1 MAKSTPWRAERTRL
15 AGARTSTRAKLR
27 GSGAKLRRSGPVASA
42 VLVLATLAL
51 FVIPRSVRSDAP
63 RVYAIRD
70 AQIVTGTGK
79 TIQKGTIVFRDGLIV
94 DLGESA
100 HIPPDARV
108 IDGSGLTVYPGL
120 IDGYT
125 NLGMAPPPAAATP
138 GPAGQGR
145 QGARPVQTAPAAQ
158 QEEQSHGDPSVQAAD
173 EIKPGGTAIESERSI
188 GVTSALSSPSQG
200 IFAGQSALVNLAG
213 EEAPAMVVRTPVA
226 LTVQFRGSAGFF
238 GGYPNSL
245 MGTVAFIRQT
255 FYDAVHYRD
264 QQSRYDRVKRGVPRP
279 EHDKKLAAL
288 VPALKGDLPVL
299 FVANSDLDIRRA
311 LMIADEF
318 HLKPIIEGAL
328 TGYRVADMLASR
340 KVPVILSLNF
350 PKRSADLPQD
360 VDEPL
365 RVLRERAEAPAGPS
379 KMAAAGV
386 KFAFSSAGLG
396 PADFLGNVRK
406 AIESGLSKDAAL
418 KALTANAAEILGAGD
433 QLGTLETGKIANL
446 VVTSG
451 DLFDRAPKLRYVF
464 IDGNEIELKKP
475 EPPQR
480 GGGPG
485 GPGRPG
491 GSASAGAGR
500 ATDPGGIW
508 KISVHT
514 PQGDHD
520 ISLSI
525 TRQGDSIT
533 GTLQGPEGPSQIRN
547 AALEGNRLTF
557 EVTISVGG
565 NNIDASFSGTIE
577 GDSISG
583 AISVASMGSFDF
595 SGTRPRSE
603 ESTI

>member
-1 MAKSTPWRAERTRL
+1 
-15 AGARTSTRAKLR
+15 
-27 GSGAKLRRSGPVASA
+27 
-42 VLVLATLAL
+42 
-51 FVIPRSVRSDAP
+51 
-63 RVYAIRD
+63 
-70 AQIVTGTGK
+70 VTGTGK

-94 DLGESA
+94 EVGESA

-120 IDGYT
+120 IDGYS
-125 NLGMAPPPAAATP
+125 NLGMTPPPAAATP
-138 GPAGQGR
+138 TPAGQGR
-145 QGARPVQTAPAAQ
+145 QGARPVSTVPPAQ
-158 QEEQSHGDPSVQAAD
+158 QEEQAHGDPSIQAAD
-173 EIKPGGTAIESERSI
+173 EIKPGGTAIESERST
-188 GVTSALSSPSQG
+188 GVTTALSSPSQG

-213 EEAPAMVVRTPVA
+213 EEAAAMVVRTPVA
-226 LTVQFRGSAGFF
+226 LTVQFRTTAGFF
-238 GGYPNSL
+238 GTYPNSL

-255 FYDAVHYRD
+255 FYDAMHYRD
-264 QQSRYDRVKRGVPRP
+264 EQTRYDRVKRGIARP
-279 EHDKKLAAL
+279 EHDKKLQAL
-288 VPALKGDLPVL
+288 VPALKGELPVL

-318 HLKPIIEGAL
+318 HLRPIIEGAL
-328 TGYRVADMLASR
+328 TGYRVADILASK

-365 RVLRERAEAPAGPS
+365 RVLRERAEVPAGPS
-379 KMAAAGV
+379 KLAAAGV
-386 KFAFSSAGLG
+386 KFAFASAGLG

-406 AIESGLSKDAAL
+406 AIDSGLSKDAAL

-451 DLFDRAPKLRYVF
+451 DLFDRTPKLRYVF

-485 GPGRPG
+485 AAADQRGRPG
-491 GSASAGAGR
+491 AAGTAR
-500 ATDPGGIW
+500 AADPSGTW
-508 KISVHT
+508 KLAVHT

-533 GTLQGPEGPSQIRN
+533 GTIQGPEGPGQIRN
-547 AALEGNRLTF
+547 ATIEGNRLKF
-557 EVTISVGG
+557 DVTISVGG
-565 NNIDASFSGTIE
+565 NNIDAAFVGTIE
-577 GDSISG
+577 GDSING
-583 AISVASMGSFDF
+583 AITVESMGTFDF
-595 SGTRPRSE
+595 SGTRPRSQ

>member
-1 MAKSTPWRAERTRL
+1 VWPT
-15 AGARTSTRAKLR
+15 GAA
-27 GSGAKLRRSGPVASA
+27 
-42 VLVLATLAL
+42 LVLTALAI
-51 FVIPRSVRSDAP
+51 FVMPRSVSSDAP

-94 DLGESA
+94 DVGEAA

-125 NLGMAPPPAAATP
+125 NLGLAPPPATPTPAAG
-138 GPAGQGR
+138 GPGR
-145 QGARPVQTAPAAQ
+145 QGARPAQTAPALQ
-158 QEEQSHGDPSVQAAD
+158 QEEQAHGDPSIQAAD
-173 EIKPGGTAIESERSI
+173 EIKPGGTAIESERST
-188 GVTSALSSPSQG
+188 GVTAALSSPSQG

-213 EEAPAMVVRTPVA
+213 DEPAGMVVRAPVA
-226 LTVQFRGSAGFF
+226 LTVQFRSSAGFF
-238 GGYPNSL
+238 GIYPNSL

-264 QQSRYDRVKRGVPRP
+264 EQSRYDRVKRGIARP

-340 KVPVILSLNF
+340 KVPVILSVNY

-360 VDEPL
+360 VEEPL
-365 RVLRERAEAPAGPS
+365 RVLRERADAPAGPS

-396 PADFLGNVRK
+396 PADFIGNIRK
-406 AIESGLSKDAAL
+406 AIDSGLSKDLAL

-451 DLFDRAPKLRYVF
+451 DLFDSAPKLRYVF
-464 IDGNEIELKKP
+464 IDGNEIEIKKP
-475 EPPQR
+475 EPPPR
-480 GGGPG
+480 GGPG
-485 GPGRPG
+485 GSRRPG
-491 GSASAGAGR
+491 AAAPSA
-500 ATDPGGIW
+500 DPSGEW
-508 KISVHT
+508 KLAVHT
-514 PQGDHD
+514 PQGDHN

-525 TRQGDSIT
+525 ARQGDTIT

-547 AALEGNRLTF
+547 ATLDGSRLRF
-557 EVTISVGG
+557 DVSITIGG
-565 NNIDASFSGTIE
+565 NSIDATFSGTIE
-577 GDSISG
+577 GDSING
-583 AISVASMGSFDF
+583 AITVASMGSFDF
-595 SGTRPRSE
+595 SGARPRSE
-603 ESTI
+603 ETTI

>member
-1 MAKSTPWRAERTRL
+1 
-15 AGARTSTRAKLR
+15 
-27 GSGAKLRRSGPVASA
+27 
-42 VLVLATLAL
+42 
-51 FVIPRSVRSDAP
+51 
-63 RVYAIRD
+63 
-70 AQIVTGTGK
+70 
-79 TIQKGTIVFRDGLIV
+79 
-94 DLGESA
+94 
-100 HIPPDARV
+100 
-108 IDGSGLTVYPGL
+108 
-120 IDGYT
+120 
-125 NLGMAPPPAAATP
+125 
-138 GPAGQGR
+138 
-145 QGARPVQTAPAAQ
+145 
-158 QEEQSHGDPSVQAAD
+158 
-173 EIKPGGTAIESERSI
+173 
-188 GVTSALSSPSQG
+188 
-200 IFAGQSALVNLAG
+200 
-213 EEAPAMVVRTPVA
+213 
-226 LTVQFRGSAGFF
+226 
-238 GGYPNSL
+238 
-245 MGTVAFIRQT
+245 
-255 FYDAVHYRD
+255 
-264 QQSRYDRVKRGVPRP
+264 
-279 EHDKKLAAL
+279 
-288 VPALKGDLPVL
+288 
-299 FVANSDLDIRRA
+299 
-311 LMIADEF
+311 MIADEF

-328 TGYRVADMLASR
+328 TGYRIADMLAAR
-340 KVPVILSLNF
+340 KVPVIMSLNF

-451 DLFDRAPKLRYVF
+451 DLFDRTPKLRYVF

-480 GGGPG
+480 GGPG

-491 GSASAGAGR
+491 GSGSGGSAR
-500 ATDPGGIW
+500 AADPGGTW
-508 KISVHT
+508 KLAVHT

-520 ISLSI
+520 VSLSI

-533 GTLQGPEGPSQIRN
+533 GTLQGPEGPGQIRN
-547 AALEGNRLTF
+547 AAMEGNRLKF
-557 EVTISVGG
+557 DVTISVGG

-583 AISVASMGSFDF
+583 AITVASMGSFDF

-603 ESTI
+603 ESTL

>member
-1 MAKSTPWRAERTRL
+1 M
-15 AGARTSTRAKLR
+15 
-27 GSGAKLRRSGPVASA
+27 
-42 VLVLATLAL
+42 VLAMLAL
-51 FVIPRSVRSDAP
+51 FVIPRSVKSDAP

-94 DLGESA
+94 DVGESA
-100 HIPPDARV
+100 HIPADARV

-125 NLGMAPPPAAATP
+125 NLGMTPPPVAPTP

-145 QGARPVQTAPAAQ
+145 QGTRPVQTAPPAQ
-158 QEEQSHGDPSVQAAD
+158 QEEQAHGDPSIQAAD
-173 EIKPGGTAIESERSI
+173 EIKPGGTAIESERSA
-188 GVTSALSSPSQG
+188 GVTTALSSPSQG

-213 EEAPAMVVRTPVA
+213 EEAATMVVRTPVA
-226 LTVQFRGSAGFF
+226 LTVQFRTTGGFF
-238 GGYPNSL
+238 GTYPNSL

-255 FYDAVHYRD
+255 FYDAMHYRD
-264 QQSRYDRVKRGVPRP
+264 EQARYDRVKRGIARP

-288 VPALKGDLPVL
+288 VPALKGELPVL

-328 TGYRVADMLASR
+328 TGYRVADILASK

-379 KMAAAGV
+379 KLAAAGV
-386 KFAFSSAGLG
+386 KFAFASAGLG

-406 AIESGLSKDAAL
+406 AIDSGLSKDAAL

-451 DLFDRAPKLRYVF
+451 DLFDRTPKLRYVF

-485 GPGRPG
+485 RPG
-491 GSASAGAGR
+491 AAPGAAGSVREA
-500 ATDPGGIW
+500 DPSGTW

-520 ISLSI
+520 VTLSI
-525 TRQGDSIT
+525 TRDRDSIT
-533 GTLQGPEGPSQIRN
+533 GTLQGPESPSQIRN
-547 AALEGNRLTF
+547 ATLEGNRLRF
-557 EVTISVGG
+557 DVTISVGG
-565 NNIDASFSGTIE
+565 NNIDTSFSGTID

-583 AISVASMGSFDF
+583 AISVASMGNFDF

-603 ESTI
+603 EGTI

>member
-1 MAKSTPWRAERTRL
+1 VERIRAWRPGPRRL
-15 AGARTSTRAKLR
+15 AGTKVNSLV
-27 GSGAKLRRSGPVASA
+27 SVASA
-42 VLVLATLAL
+42 ALMLAGLAV
-51 FVIPRSVRSDAP
+51 FIMPRTVRSDGP

-79 TIQKGTIVFRDGLIV
+79 TIQKCTIVFRDGLIV
-94 DLGESA
+94 DVGESA
-100 HIPPDARV
+100 HIPADARV

-125 NLGMAPPPAAATP
+125 NLGMTPPPAATP
-138 GPAGQGR
+138 APAAPGQGR
-145 QGARPVQTAPAAQ
+145 QAARPVQTAPVAQ
-158 QEEQSHGDPSVQAAD
+158 QEEQAHGDPSLQAAD
-173 EIKPGGTAIESERSI
+173 EVKPGGTAIEAERST
-188 GVTSALSSPSQG
+188 GVTAALASPNQG

-213 EEAPAMVVRTPVA
+213 DEAARMVVRAPVA
-226 LTVQFRGSAGFF
+226 LTVQFRTSAGFF
-238 GGYPNSL
+238 GIYPNSL

-264 QQSRYDRVKRGVPRP
+264 EQSRYDRVKRGVARP
-279 EHDKKLAAL
+279 EHDKRLAAL
-288 VPALKGDLPVL
+288 LPALKGELPVL

-318 HLKPIIEGAL
+318 HLKPIIQGAL
-328 TGYRVADMLASR
+328 TGYRVADLLASS
-340 KVPVILSLNF
+340 KVPVILSVNY

-360 VDEPL
+360 VEEPL

-379 KMAAAGV
+379 KLAAAGI

-396 PADFLGNVRK
+396 PADFMINIRK

-418 KALTANAAEILGAGD
+418 KALTLSAAEILGASD

-475 EPPQR
+475 EPPAR

-485 GPGRPG
+485 APGTGR
-491 GSASAGAGR
+491 GA
-500 ATDPGGIW
+500 AADPSGTW
-508 KISVHT
+508 RISVHT

-520 ISLSI
+520 VNLTVS
-525 TRQGDSIT
+525 RQGNAIT

-547 AALEGNRLTF
+547 ATLEGNRLRF
-557 EVTISVGG
+557 EVTINVGG
-565 NNIDASFSGTIE
+565 DSLECVFSGMIE
-577 GDSISG
+577 GDSIAG
-583 AISVASMGSFDF
+583 AITAGSMGSFDF
-595 SGTRPRSE
+595 SGARPHSE
-603 ESTI
+603 ETTI